1 MIYSF
6 KNDYSEGAHPNIMKA
21 LADTNTLQT
30 VGYSM
35 DEYCEKA
42 RELIRKK
49 ASEKADVHFVVGGTQ
64 ANLIVITTA
73 LRPYQ
78 AVISADSGHINT
90 HETGAIEA
98 GGHKVVAMPGE
109 NGKLTVGNIEKAVAE
124 HTDEHMVQP
133 KMVYISQPTEIG
145 TLYSKEEL
153 IKIHECCKK
162 HGLMLYIDGARLASA
177 LTSDINDVSLC
188 DLAEY
193 ADAFTIGGTKCGAMF
208 GEAVVIMSDRI
219 KEAFRYMIKQRGA
232 MLAKGRLLGIQ
243 FYELFKDDLYYE
255 AGMQSNKTAM
265 IIKNAFLNC
274 GFKLLTD
281 SHTNQQFPIIDNKT
295 MKVLEKD
302 YLFETWCATDD
313 EHTAVR
319 FVTSWA
325 TPTSAAENFA
335 DRLKEITKGE

>member
-6 KNDYSEGAHPNIMKA
+6 KNDYSEGAHPSIMKA

-30 VGYSM
+30 VGYGM
-35 DEYCEKA
+35 DEYCEKV
-42 RELIRKK
+42 RELIKK
-49 ASEKADVHFVVGGTQ
+49 KTSDKADIHFVVGGTQ

-78 AVISADSGHINT
+78 AVIAADSGHINT

-98 GGHKVVAMPGE
+98 GGHKVVAMPGV
-109 NGKLTVGNIEKAVAE
+109 NGKLTVENIEAAVAQ

-153 IKIHECCKK
+153 IKIHECCKENR
-162 HGLMLYIDGARLASA
+162 LLLYIDGARLASA
-177 LTSDINDVSLC
+177 LTSEINDVTLS

-193 ADAFTIGGTKCGAMF
+193 SDAFTIGGTKCGAMF
-208 GEAVVIMSDRI
+208 GEAIVITSDRI
-219 KEAFRYMIKQRGA
+219 KEDFRYMIKQRGA

-255 AGMQSNKTAM
+255 VGKQSNKTAS
-265 IIKNAFLNC
+265 IVKNAFLNC
-274 GFKLLTD
+274 GFELLTD
-281 SHTNQQFPIIDNKT
+281 SYTNQQFPIVDNDTLK
-295 MKVLEKD
+295 KLEKD
-302 YLFETWCATDD
+302 YLFEEWCKID
-313 EHTAVR
+313 ENHTAIR

-325 TPTSAAENFA
+325 TPTDEAEHFA
-335 DRLKEITKGE
+335 ERLKEI